1 MTMNDQQPWDRDEF
15 EAQLRSLGN
24 HYHIN
29 HPFQVAMHEGQLS
42 REQIQGWV
50 ANRFYYQIRIPN
62 KDGAILSNCPE
73 REVRRRWI
81 QRIID
86 HDGHE
91 GEEGG
96 IEAWIRLGMACGLSR
111 DDITSLRHVL
121 PGVRFAVDAYV
132 TYARSAPWQE
142 AVCSSLTELF
152 APTIHRQRLT
162 GWPEQYPWIEDKG
175 LEYFRN
181 RLTEA
186 HRDVQ
191 HGLEIVLDHFRSY
204 EQQQQALQIL
214 RFKLEV
220 LWSMLD
226 AMYMAYVVEKPPFF
240 NITRD
245 ADDNKAEQAA

>member
-1 MTMNDQQPWDRDEF
+1 MNDSKAWSREEF
-15 EAQLRSLGN
+15 EAQLRAQAGY
-24 HYHIN
+24 YHIN
-29 HPFQVAMHEGQLS
+29 HPFQVAMHEGRLS

-62 KDGAILSNCPE
+62 KDGAVLANCPD

-86 HDGHE
+86 HDGSRD
-91 GEEGG
+91 EEGG
-96 IEAWIRLGMACGLSR
+96 IEAWVRLGQACGLAR
-111 DDITSLRHVL
+111 EEIVSLRHVL

-132 TYARSAPWQE
+132 NFVRSAPWQE

-152 APTIHRQRLT
+152 APTIHRQRLG
-162 GWPEQYPWIEDKG
+162 GWPAQYPWIEDSG
-175 LEYFRN
+175 LQYFRN

-191 HGLEIVLDHFRSY
+191 HGLEITLDHFVTRA
-204 EQQQQALQIL
+204 QQERALEIL

-220 LWSMLD
+220 LWTMLD
-226 AMYMAYVVEKPPFF
+226 AMYMAYVEQKPPFF
-240 NITRD
+240 NVTPPG
-245 ADDNKAEQAA
+245 ESG